1 MQFVIAVEFAFEEQ
15 GIDIMLEF
23 AAAVAAQKREKFK
36 NF

>member
-23 AAAVAAQKREKFK
+23 AAAVAAQKREEFL